1 MSGYEFNI
9 AAAGGAIA
17 GTVLGHFS
25 SSSDISAIYNSALFT
40 NSFIHLLIHSFTH
53 SNTLWRTPIINHSF
67 SFLLFAHNINFRI
80 FLNIWISFH
89 YPNNIRYSIWSIL
102 KEQIIFDSRYGK
114 KKYSMQHCFGI
125 VWPNPHCDYCNFNI
139 AKPNFVLE
147 LKEVDGWKRSLD
159 RKCKTFWVAFQSF
172 LTNRP
177 IWILNRNQFTNH
189 SMLNS
194 KALWF

>member
-1 MSGYEFNI
+1 MTI
-9 AAAGGAIA
+9 CI
-17 GTVLGHFS
+17 
-25 SSSDISAIYNSALFT
+25 D
-40 NSFIHLLIHSFTH
+40 
-53 SNTLWRTPIINHSF
+53 TPIINHSF
-67 SFLLFAHNINFRI
+67 FFLLFVHNIRI
-80 FLNIWISFH
+80 YLNIFEYSNIIQISFQ
-89 YPNNIRYSIWSIL
+89 YVNLIQYLFWSIL